1 MPPMTDRSP
10 FRPDSKDERLRLRDS
25 LVQGLERRGTIA
37 PYEPTVADRI
47 ESLGFSGDTARAFDL
62 LPLVLVAWAD
72 GSIQAGE
79 RAAILDVLRL
89 RRLVDGPAY
98 TMFETLL
105 EERPADVY
113 LETALGLL
121 RDLLDERGI
130 DAASVVDMCI
140 EVAAAAS
147 DIVGADPI
155 SSEERDA
162 IARVAEIL
170 GDSSLA
176 AFRQSLG

>member
-1 MPPMTDRSP
+1 MLPMTDGSP
-10 FRPDSKDERLRLRDS
+10 FRPSTRDERLRLRDS
-25 LVQGLERRGTIA
+25 LVQGLEKRATIA
-37 PYEPTVADRI
+37 PYEPTVEDRI
-47 ESLGFSGDTARAFDL
+47 QSLGFSGDTARAFDL

-72 GSIQAGE
+72 GSIQAEE

-98 TMFETLL
+98 TMVEALL

-113 LETALGLL
+113 LDTALDLL
-121 RDLLDERGI
+121 RDLLEERGV
-130 DAASVVDMCI
+130 DPASVVDMCI

-147 DIVGADPI
+147 HIVGADPI
-155 SSEERDA
+155 SPEERDA
-162 IARVAEIL
+162 IARVAEVL
-170 GDSSLA
+170 GESSIA

>member
-1 MPPMTDRSP
+1 MTDGSP

-25 LVQGLERRGTIA
+25 LVQGLERMGTIA
-37 PYEPTVADRI
+37 PYEPTVVERI
-47 ESLGFSGDTARAFDL
+47 ESLGFSGATARAFDL

-98 TMFETLL
+98 TMLETLL

-113 LETALGLL
+113 LDTALALL

-130 DAASVVDMCI
+130 DGASIVDMCI

-147 DIVGADPI
+147 DLVGADPI
-155 SSEERDA
+155 SPEEREA
-162 IARVAEIL
+162 IARVAEVL
-170 GDSSLA
+170 GDSSVA